1 MFTISQPLR
10 NDENIVN
17 ISRTEKTPYFYML
30 VDYGDCYMCLRS
42 NRRDYA
48 LDIVKTIGKDE
59 ISPEE
64 AETLLDEGRKFF
76 EHADKAVQKYLEK
89 YGIE

>member
-10 NDENIVN
+10 YDENIVS

-30 VDYGDCYMCLRS
+30 VDYGDSYMCMRS

-48 LDIVKTIGKDE
+48 LDIIREISKDE

-64 AETLLDEGRKFF
+64 AEPLLEEGRKFF
-76 EHADKAVQKYLEK
+76 EHAEMAVQKYLIK
-89 YGIE
+89 YGIK